1 MSATLVLRKIKRSDA
16 FGISEAFRQQG
27 WDKPAS
33 QYEQYFEFQ
42 ESGERDVIVAELYSA
57 QDDLDGL
64 AGKALSID
72 WPLEGEITP
81 KHLGLGVEGIFAGYL
96 TIKWQS
102 DYAPFRAANI
112 PEIVDFNVLKKFQR
126 LGIGSKLMDE
136 AERRIKRVSKRA
148 GIGFGVYQD
157 YGAAQVLYVKRGYVP
172 DGNGINRNSV
182 PLRHGDVETI
192 DDGLILCL
200 VKDL

>member
-1 MSATLVLRKIKRSDA
+1 MSVTLVLRKIKRSDT

-33 QYEQYFEFQ
+33 QYERYFEFQ
-42 ESGERDVIVAELYSA
+42 ERGERDVIVAELE
-57 QDDLDGL
+57 
-64 AGKALSID
+64 GK
-72 WPLEGEITP
+72 
-81 KHLGLGVEGIFAGYL
+81 FAGYL

-102 DYAPFRAANI
+102 NYAPFRVANI

-182 PLRHGDVETI
+182 PLQYGDVITI
-192 DDGLILCL
+192 DDSVVFCL